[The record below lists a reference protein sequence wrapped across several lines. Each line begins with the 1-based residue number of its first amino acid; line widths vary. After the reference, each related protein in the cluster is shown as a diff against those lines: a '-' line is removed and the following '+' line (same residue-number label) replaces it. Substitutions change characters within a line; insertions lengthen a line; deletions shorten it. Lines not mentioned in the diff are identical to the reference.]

1 MVKLL
6 RAKISRGVLML
17 RRGGMRSR
25 RLSLLVPRRF
35 SPSNKEIAE
44 TILTR
49 YRETFEILGRQ

>member
-6 RAKISRGVLML
+6 RAKIDRGMLLL
-17 RRGGMRSR
+17 RRGGIRSG
-25 RLSLLVPRRF
+25 RLSLLTRRF
-35 SPSNKEIAE
+35 RPSNKEIAE